1 MANGLRKTYAFTC
14 RVCDKPGKSYR
25 PKAQAHNYCQK
36 ISTQAKD
43 RKLSS
48 CTDLA
53 RLPKPPKEKKTN
65 KPYGR
70 YLWISGYC
78 SVCTKAFTFHGSHRT
93 CSPSCTKKHKYL
105 KTLDKQKRRRARK
118 KGLLHERIA
127 SLKVY
132 KRDNWICGICKNP
145 VDPQAKDW
153 KQRPSLD
160 HIIAL
165 ANKGTHTYG
174 NVQLAHRICNSIK
187 RDT

>member
-1 MANGLRKTYAFTC
+1 MANGLRKTYAYTC
-14 RVCDKPGKSYR
+14 RVCSKPGKSYN

-36 ISTQAKD
+36 ITTVIKD

-48 CTDLA
+48 CTDLV

-93 CSPSCTKKHKYL
+93 CSLSCTKQHKEI
-105 KTLDKQKRRRARK
+105 KALDKARRRRARK
-118 KGLLHERIA
+118 KGLLHEPIV

-132 KRDNWICGICKNP
+132 ERDNWICGICKQRVNP
-145 VDPQAKDW
+145 EAKNLMD
-153 KQRPSLD
+153 RPSLD
-160 HIIAL
+160 HVIAL
-165 ANKGTHTYG
+165 ANNGTHTYG